1 MATDKKI
8 NYDMQGH
15 KKPARN
21 YLGKQKTVKNIPI
34 KWKSGLKLFAKAFSS
49 FISKRNLRL
58 SPTPYRF
65 ISRLSVS
72 LNGMVMAIIK

>member
-1 MATDKKI
+1 MAIDKRA

-34 KWKSGLKLFAKAFSS
+34 KWKSGPKAPETELAYITKAEKDLILKKDLHG
-49 FISKRNLRL
+49 
-58 SPTPYRF
+58 
-65 ISRLSVS
+65 S
-72 LNGMVMAIIK
+72 LKHGPNTGPDGRRG